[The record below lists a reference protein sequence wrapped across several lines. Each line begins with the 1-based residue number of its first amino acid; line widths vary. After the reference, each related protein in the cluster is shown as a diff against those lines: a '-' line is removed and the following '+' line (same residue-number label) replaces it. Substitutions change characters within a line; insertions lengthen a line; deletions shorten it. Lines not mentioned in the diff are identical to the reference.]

1 MWYLDTARIV
11 ASCLRSICAMKEGD
25 MVRFAK
31 WEEVNIKNSKAWANT
46 PKNHL
51 GILVEHDKLM
61 GLARVLHEGELYNLR
76 AVFVQKAG
84 KKDFSAEGMSEDR

>member
-1 MWYLDTARIV
+1 
-11 ASCLRSICAMKEGD
+11 MKVGD

-31 WEEVNIKNSKAWANT
+31 SEEVDHRHSRQWASA
-46 PKNHL
+46 PKPYI

-61 GLARVLHEGELYNLR
+61 GTASVLFEGEIFKLR

-84 KKDFSAEGMSEDR
+84 KRDFEKNK

>member
-1 MWYLDTARIV
+1 MQQ
-11 ASCLRSICAMKEGD
+11 GD

-31 WEEVNIKNSKAWANT
+31 WEEVDIQNSKNWPNT

-61 GLARVLHEGELYNLR
+61 STANVLYEGTVLKLR
-76 AVFVQKAG
+76 TIFVQKAG
-84 KKDFSAEGMSEDR
+84 KKDFEKKTDERG

>member
-1 MWYLDTARIV
+1 MQQ
-11 ASCLRSICAMKEGD
+11 GD

-31 WEEVNIKNSKAWANT
+31 WEEVDIQNSKSWSNT

-61 GLARVLHEGELYNLR
+61 NTADVLYEGAVLKLR

-84 KKDFSAEGMSEDR
+84 KKDFQKAADERR

>member
-1 MWYLDTARIV
+1 
-11 ASCLRSICAMKEGD
+11 MKMMKMQQGD

-31 WEEVNIKNSKAWANT
+31 WEEIDMLNSNSWSNA

-51 GILVEHDKLM
+51 GILVDHDKLM
-61 GLARVLHEGELYNLR
+61 NTADVLYEGTLLKLR

-84 KKDFSAEGMSEDR
+84 KKDFDKGIK